1 MNLITELKAKSN
13 STDNVKQEIIK
24 EIQTYFDKYL
34 DEGLENFLQHR
45 IGDAE
50 IKERKVFLKVEFWA
64 YHSGCST
71 TNFYCAGKYWYNPE
85 NKDDIQSWYY
95 KGIELRTINEE
106 ICGYLTTKL
115 EKRMCELG
123 FNLLSKEK
131 QKSGIGYHDT
141 HFYFG
146 W

>member
-1 MNLITELKAKSN
+1 MSLINELKAKSDN
-13 STDNVKQEIIK
+13 TDNVKREVIE
-24 EIQTYFDKYL
+24 EIQAYFDKYL
-34 DEGLENFLQHR
+34 EEKLENFLQKR
-45 IGDAE
+45 IGDTE
-50 IKERKVFLKVEFWA
+50 IKERKVFMKVEFWA

-85 NKDDIQSWYY
+85 IKDGWKSHDYR
-95 KGIELRTINEE
+95 GVELRTINEE
-106 ICGYLTTKL
+106 VCEYLTKQL

-131 QKSGIGYHDT
+131 QKSRMEYHNT